1 MDMIMSDQCGEE
13 RLVQWIQPHVVDV
26 TCSIVDQ
33 EMELVKSR
41 LALLMN
47 HVTLN
52 FINSWSLESTTGQ
65 DANELRPV
73 LLRILERAAKSDRAQ
88 SRNKKKSSEQVCTI
102 LDPAQGFSTCTTD
115 MLCHSRTAVKG
126 RLSPQ
131 HQFPG
136 HFWSISELQW
146 VFMPD
151 NKRPS

>member
-1 MDMIMSDQCGEE
+1 MSAPVDLLIHVLDPELLEYDKYCIGLYKEEGKLVDLVDMIMSDQCGEE

-73 LLRILERAAKSDRAQ
+73 LLCILECAAKSDRAQ

-102 LDPAQGFSTCTTD
+102 
-115 MLCHSRTAVKG
+115 
-126 RLSPQ
+126 
-131 HQFPG
+131 
-136 HFWSISELQW
+136 
-146 VFMPD
+146 
-151 NKRPS
+151 